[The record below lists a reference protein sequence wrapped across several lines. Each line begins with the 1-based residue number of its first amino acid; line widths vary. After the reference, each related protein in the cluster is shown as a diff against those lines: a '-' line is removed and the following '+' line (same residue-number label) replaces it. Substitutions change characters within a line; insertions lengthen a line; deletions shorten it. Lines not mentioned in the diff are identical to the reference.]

1 MGSDNLYHRRK
12 AKTAAL
18 LKRRKAKR
26 SSYDTVLIVC
36 EGEKTEPKYFRALID
51 DLQLNT
57 ANIIIADNT
66 AGSSPRSVVE
76 FALREYNKDKEY
88 DRVYC
93 VIDKDR
99 HVTYAAALDMIRRA
113 RLHKDHTITAATS
126 VPCFEFWLLLHFTY
140 TTRSFD
146 TGPGSICANVISD
159 LENYIPRY
167 SKGDDN
173 IYQATKDYI
182 GTAITNSKRVI
193 RHCDAAGTDMPST
206 KLHELVEYL
215 QRLKGKL

>member
-76 FALREYNKDKEY
+76 FALREYNKDKEKA
-88 DRVYC
+88 DQILIRIGIHIGDLLIENNDVFGNGINVAAKIEPLAEPGGIC
-93 VIDKDR
+93 VSVDAYTVVKNSIDINVVSIGRKELKNIKDSPEIFKI
-99 HVTYAAALDMIRRA
+99 LI
-113 RLHKDHTITAATS
+113 
-126 VPCFEFWLLLHFTY
+126 E
-140 TTRSFD
+140 
-146 TGPGSICANVISD
+146 
-159 LENYIPRY
+159 
-167 SKGDDN
+167 
-173 IYQATKDYI
+173 
-182 GTAITNSKRVI
+182 
-193 RHCDAAGTDMPST
+193 
-206 KLHELVEYL
+206 
-215 QRLKGKL
+215 